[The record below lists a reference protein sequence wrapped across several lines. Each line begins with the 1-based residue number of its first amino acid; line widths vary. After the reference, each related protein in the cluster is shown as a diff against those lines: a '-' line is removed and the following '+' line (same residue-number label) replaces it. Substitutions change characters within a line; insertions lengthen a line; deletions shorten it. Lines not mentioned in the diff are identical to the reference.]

1 MFTSLLKCPE
11 RWLGLCRHKRQAS
24 VSSGSSSDASMQTLL
39 SSLENI
45 RPGSLF
51 YGKYLVEQGI
61 QRGTHTAMIF
71 GHAQNDPSQ
80 EVSQTLLNDLREKK
94 NKGKCWK

>member
-1 MFTSLLKCPE
+1 M
-11 RWLGLCRHKRQAS
+11 
-24 VSSGSSSDASMQTLL
+24 SSGSSSDASMQTLL

-71 GHAQNDPSQ
+71 GHAQNDSSQ
-80 EVSQTLLNDLREKK
+80 EVGQALQCTHSSPFESTADNSMNASPACLT
-94 NKGKCWK
+94 G